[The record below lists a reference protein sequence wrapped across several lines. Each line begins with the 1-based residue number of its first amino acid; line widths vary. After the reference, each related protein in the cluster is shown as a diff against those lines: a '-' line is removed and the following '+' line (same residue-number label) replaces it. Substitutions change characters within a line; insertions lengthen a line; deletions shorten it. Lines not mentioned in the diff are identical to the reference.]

1 MNEDSSNSLVIFT
14 DASKLGY
21 GFAIYNVARASKLGY
36 GFAIDG
42 CSNLLY
48 AKSRVAPVK
57 AKTLPT
63 LELLGVHHALK
74 SVPIVL
80 DSFANIKFTD
90 VTIAVDSQV
99 VLQWLLADSIST
111 KSVFTRNRVK
121 DIALFKK
128 SLLEDYG
135 ITVQFRYVKSED
147 NPCDLLTRGL
157 SFYESVKQLSFW
169 QHGPLWLPDFRDS
182 WPDSALGCLSAASKS
197 LVAPSSSV
205 NATFNVDVTSAEP
218 LVDVERFSSFS
229 KALRVTTLVFKAI
242 FKMRKLEEDPG
253 RVAKLHLLQHMQRD
267 CFPNELVYLSLPDC
281 DKPKDVPNLV
291 NNLDLFLDDKGL
303 IRSRGRIAKS
313 LRVSYDIQNP
323 VLMGKGHKLTELIV
337 EFYHY
342 SCKHLGLQTT
352 LNSVRTGGFWISKM
366 RQVVKSILSK
376 CIICRKFNSL
386 SFHYPRMTNL
396 PKHRVNLVKPFQ
408 HTGVDF
414 TGHLWVK
421 NEEGKVVKM
430 YILLF
435 TCLNARAV
443 HIELVPDMST
453 HQFVLAFSRFTNVYG
468 IPSHL
473 YSDNAKSFIAGAEIV
488 QKALVCDEYKANFDV
503 FDIRHVKIPLYSA

>member
-21 GFAIYNVARASKLGY
+21 GFAVYNVA
-36 GFAIDG
+36 DG

-74 SVPIVL
+74 SLPIVL

-135 ITVQFRYVKSED
+135 ITIQFRYVKSED
-147 NPCDLLTRGL
+147 NPCYLLARGL
-157 SFYESVKQLSFW
+157 SFNEFVKQLPLW

-182 WPDSALGCLSAASKS
+182 WSDSTLGCLSAASKS

-205 NATFNVDVTSAEP
+205 NTTFNVDVTSAEP
-218 LVDVERFSSFS
+218 LVDVERFSSFC

-242 FKMRKLEEDPG
+242 FKMRKLEEDP
-253 RVAKLHLLQHMQRD
+253 
-267 CFPNELVYLSLPDC
+267 
-281 DKPKDVPNLV
+281 
-291 NNLDLFLDDKGL
+291 
-303 IRSRGRIAKS
+303 
-313 LRVSYDIQNP
+313 
-323 VLMGKGHKLTELIV
+323 
-337 EFYHY
+337 
-342 SCKHLGLQTT
+342 
-352 LNSVRTGGFWISKM
+352 
-366 RQVVKSILSK
+366 
-376 CIICRKFNSL
+376 
-386 SFHYPRMTNL
+386 
-396 PKHRVNLVKPFQ
+396 
-408 HTGVDF
+408 
-414 TGHLWVK
+414 
-421 NEEGKVVKM
+421 
-430 YILLF
+430 
-435 TCLNARAV
+435 
-443 HIELVPDMST
+443 
-453 HQFVLAFSRFTNVYG
+453 
-468 IPSHL
+468 
-473 YSDNAKSFIAGAEIV
+473 
-488 QKALVCDEYKANFDV
+488 
-503 FDIRHVKIPLYSA
+503 